1 MPPRALTL
9 AELRVVWAPRLL
21 LVFAGAALLAI
32 QFLLPGNPLSR
43 FVSGAGGSRGVVVA
57 PIQADALAAGV
68 SSVTAAGHAT
78 KGLCYEDPV
87 LDACRVWRDK
97 LLRTRRVDLVLVG
110 NELHQQFPL
119 KGYGGI
125 ETSVE
130 NIASA
135 LHRMGIPFWV
145 VTPGRSARPEYPFD
159 VLETQLA
166 SNGRHGHA
174 NVFVEEAMEL
184 MRNRKDLTGAALP
197 IVDRWHGALKSA
209 PDGPGGAA
217 ARPLVIWGQS
227 DWSQSFA
234 ELSAV
239 TITSH
244 HDGGGPVGHLSGGR
258 WDRHIKHVG
267 HRFLSHD
274 QRNQWVLPDDER
286 NLKRTRVIPHGLP
299 PEDYMTCEDG
309 GYFLW
314 VAGLDWGWEEKGLH
328 IFTALAR
335 MRPELQFVAY
345 GVAYRRPD
353 LEERLRI
360 LSYELPNFDFRG
372 QLKRGD
378 THRRVFCEATAFFMP
393 TQPSIGESFGMT
405 VIESLSKGVPVIAS
419 TAGAVPEILDV
430 EGRHGYS
437 NQGAAC
443 NELYEYEAALNKCVI
458 VGGEGEGGPPPR
470 APLLL
475 PPTASP

>member
-1 MPPRALTL
+1 
-9 AELRVVWAPRLL
+9 
-21 LVFAGAALLAI
+21 
-32 QFLLPGNPLSR
+32 
-43 FVSGAGGSRGVVVA
+43 
-57 PIQADALAAGV
+57 
-68 SSVTAAGHAT
+68 
-78 KGLCYEDPV
+78 
-87 LDACRVWRDK
+87 
-97 LLRTRRVDLVLVG
+97 
-110 NELHQQFPL
+110 
-119 KGYGGI
+119 
-125 ETSVE
+125 
-130 NIASA
+130 
-135 LHRMGIPFWV
+135 
-145 VTPGRSARPEYPFD
+145 
-159 VLETQLA
+159 
-166 SNGRHGHA
+166 
-174 NVFVEEAMEL
+174 
-184 MRNRKDLTGAALP
+184 
-197 IVDRWHGALKSA
+197 
-209 PDGPGGAA
+209 
-217 ARPLVIWGQS
+217 
-227 DWSQSFA
+227 
-234 ELSAV
+234 
-239 TITSH
+239 
-244 HDGGGPVGHLSGGR
+244 VGHLSGGR

-274 QRNQWVLPDDER
+274 QRKQWVLPDDEK

-299 PEDYMTCEDG
+299 PEDYMLCEDG

-372 QLKRGD
+372 QLKRGV
-378 THRRVFCEATAFFMP
+378 THRKVFCEATAFFMP